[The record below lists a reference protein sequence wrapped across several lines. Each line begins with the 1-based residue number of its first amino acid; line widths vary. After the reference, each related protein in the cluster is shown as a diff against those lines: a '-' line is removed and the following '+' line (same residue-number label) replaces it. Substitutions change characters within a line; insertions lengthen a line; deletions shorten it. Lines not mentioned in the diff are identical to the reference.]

1 MKQLTKTSLA
11 ALFVILT
18 AAFSSAY
25 AQSACCDK
33 HGSMAKTEMSVDTK
47 AAKKTSDKQAVDIVR
62 KGTINVKAIDKNKD
76 GKVFQCPMDW
86 NVISDKVGK
95 CPSCKMELK
104 EVANKLAEDNLVKHG
119 FKIKK

>member
-1 MKQLTKTSLA
+1 MKQLTKTSLV

-25 AQSACCDK
+25 AQSACCGE
-33 HGSMAKTEMSVDTK
+33 HGSMAKMEKSVDTK
-47 AAKKTSDKQAVDIVR
+47 ATKDKADKKAVDIVR
-62 KGTINVKAIDKNKD
+62 KGTINVKAIDANKD

-86 NVISDKVGK
+86 NVISDKAGK
-95 CPSCKMELK
+95 CPSCKMALT
-104 EVANKLAEDNLVKHG
+104 EVANKQAEENLVKHG